1 MKRLAILLSVLLI
14 LVGCDSAKSPEN
26 SYPLTAR
33 GSFGASLAEDGRFAV
48 IGSFELGGHFWDL
61 QSQERLYDWNHVQG
75 GFSDL
80 ISSAF
85 SPEGDFVVT
94 ATATDLVLW
103 QTLDGQPIW
112 FWSSPGEIL
121 DMALSRN
128 GDYALLGLGNHTA
141 VYFDV
146 KNGGVR
152 HTLRHPA
159 RVRSVALSADGR
171 FALTGAD
178 DYIARFWDLQNETII
193 NEMAFDNIVNRV
205 ALSADGQLAFSAAT
219 LSSARIW
226 NGQTG
231 EILHSLSGDETFIT
245 RRLSH
250 ISARFS
256 PDGRQLLTGTASGQV
271 MLWNTQTGRLESNWR
286 LAQRGRTGPVQTGAN
301 AVGFSR
307 AGGFVA
313 IGSNGLLNEL
323 R

>member
-1 MKRLAILLSVLLI
+1 MKRLALLLI
-14 LVGCDSAKSPEN
+14 LVITLTGCDSANSPEN
-26 SYPLTAR
+26 NYPLSAR

-61 QSQERLYDWNHVQG
+61 QNQERLYDWNHQQD

-80 ISSAF
+80 IASAF
-85 SPEGDFVVT
+85 SPDGDFAVT
-94 ATATDLVLW
+94 ATVTDLVLW
-103 QTLDGQPIW
+103 QTVDGQPVW

-128 GDYALLGLGNHTA
+128 GDYALLGLANHTA

-146 KNGGVR
+146 KHGGVR

-178 DYIARFWDLQNETII
+178 DYVARFWDLQNETVIS
-193 NEMAFDNIVNRV
+193 EMTFDNVVNRV
-205 ALSADGQLAFSAAT
+205 ALSPDGQMAFSAAT
-219 LSSARIW
+219 LSSARLW
-226 NGQTG
+226 DTQNG
-231 EILHSLSGDETFIT
+231 EILHSLSGDERFIT

-256 PDGRQLLTGTASGQV
+256 SDAQQLLTGTASGKV
-271 MLWNTQTGRLESNWR
+271 MLWNTQTGRLEQSWR
-286 LAQRGRTGPVQTGAN
+286 LAQRGRTGPVQTGVS

-307 AGGFVA
+307 AGGYVA

>member
-1 MKRLAILLSVLLI
+1 MKRLALLLSLFLL
-14 LVGCDSAKSPEN
+14 LVGCDSAQPPEN
-26 SYPLTAR
+26 SYPLTAT
-33 GSFGASLAEDGRFAV
+33 GSFGASLADDGRFAV

-61 QSQERLYDWNHVQG
+61 QSRERLYDWNHEQG
-75 GFSDL
+75 NFSDL

-85 SPEGDFVVT
+85 SPEGDFAVT
-94 ATATDLVLW
+94 ATTTDLVLW
-103 QTLDGQPIW
+103 QTIDGQPVW

-128 GDYALLGLGNHTA
+128 GDFALLGLANHTA

-146 KNGGVR
+146 KNGGIR

-178 DYIARFWDLQNETII
+178 DYIARFWDLQNEVVISELT
-193 NEMAFDNIVNRV
+193 FDNVVNRV
-205 ALSADGQLAFSAAT
+205 ALSPDGQLAFSAAT

-231 EILHSLSGDETFIT
+231 EVIHSLSGDESFIS

-256 PDGRQLLTGTASGQV
+256 TDGNRLLTGTASGKV
-271 MLWNTQTGRLESNWR
+271 MLWNTQTGKLENSWR
-286 LAQRGRTGPVQTGAN
+286 LDQRGRTGPVQTGAN

-307 AGGFVA
+307 AGGYIA

>member
-1 MKRLAILLSVLLI
+1 MIRLALLLSLVLI
-14 LVGCDSAKSPEN
+14 LMGCDSAKAPEN
-26 SYPLTAR
+26 NYPLTAR
-33 GSFGASLAEDGRFAV
+33 GSFGASLSDDGRFAV

-61 QSQERLYDWNHVQG
+61 QSRERLYDWNHVQG
-75 GFSDL
+75 GFSSI

-85 SPEGDFVVT
+85 SPEGDFAVT
-94 ATATDLVLW
+94 ATTTDLVLW
-103 QTLDGQPIW
+103 QTVDGQPVW

-128 GDYALLGLGNHTA
+128 GDFALLGLANHTA

-159 RVRSVALSADGR
+159 RVRSVALSHDGR
-171 FALTGAD
+171 FAITGAD
-178 DYIARFWDLQNETII
+178 DFIARVWDLPNETII
-193 NEMAFDNIVNRV
+193 SELVFDNVVNRV
-205 ALSADGQLAFSAAT
+205 ELSPDGQLAFSAAT

-226 NGQTG
+226 NPQTG
-231 EILHSLSGDETFIT
+231 EIIHSLSGDESFIT

-256 PDGRQLLTGTASGQV
+256 PDASQLLTGTASGKV
-271 MLWNTQTGRLESNWR
+271 MLWDTRSGRLEQSWR
-286 LAQRGRTGPVQTGAN
+286 LAQRGHTGPVQTGAN

-307 AGGFVA
+307 AGGYVA